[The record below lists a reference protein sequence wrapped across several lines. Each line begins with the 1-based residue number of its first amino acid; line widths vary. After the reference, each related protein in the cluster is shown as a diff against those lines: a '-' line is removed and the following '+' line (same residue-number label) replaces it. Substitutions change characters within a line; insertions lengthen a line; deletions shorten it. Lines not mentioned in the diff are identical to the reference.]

1 MKKYKLILLA
11 CLSVC
16 VYCGCVEDKGNYDYI
31 ELNDMTIQPLEKAY
45 IVELFSQVK
54 ITPEIT
60 LKTGEFNPD
69 NYTYIWMLYT
79 VFSDQFISDT
89 LSREKD
95 LDIEI
100 SALPRTYKLYYE
112 VKDKETGLICTQI
125 TDFTVINSYS
135 IGLMALSRI
144 NDDANLTF
152 INVLEQV
159 TEDAYEKM
167 NGKIVG
173 KNPRGIS
180 LIGNG
185 ELSDDVKPTVIIMT
199 DDERGGTVVNSVD
212 LVYLMDFNELFYFK
226 PERSRP
232 EAFGTGGYAG
242 FELTINDGAI
252 YTREVM
258 GEEPYPKFGVKIKG
272 DYEHMAPF
280 QFYSPVYPTVAYF
293 YDQGKQRFMYMGV
306 PLQGSSVIELNDIA
320 TEEPEPEEGEDPGEV
335 VIGAFNPN
343 DVGLNMVWGGLFGGE
358 FYLINGRSVMEDEEG
373 ERYLLSFQ
381 AIPGP
386 DFMPLHKFHITSEG
400 IKEARAFTTPQG
412 GQFLYYAYSNKIV
425 CVSFSSGMVVTTYEF
440 ADGQQVDYVECDQKN
455 NINHLWVGVSDGS
468 KAKQSGSIVIMDM
481 STDGSLKEV
490 TRYKNVCGQIVDFE
504 YKE

>member
-69 NYTYIWMLYT
+69 DYTYVWMLYT
-79 VFSDQFISDT
+79 IFADPFTADT

-112 VKDKETGLICTQI
+112 VKHKESELICTQL

-135 IGLMALSRI
+135 IGLMALSRV

-152 INVLEQV
+152 INVLDQV
-159 TEDAYEKM
+159 TEDTYEKL
-167 NGKIVG
+167 NGEIAG
-173 KNPRGIS
+173 KNPKGIR
-180 LIGNG
+180 LIGNSM
-185 ELSDDVKPTVIIMT
+185 LSDATPTVMIMT
-199 DDERGGTVVNSVD
+199 DDERGGVVINSQD
-212 LVYLMDFNELFYFK
+212 LVYVQDFSDMFYFK
-226 PERSRP
+226 LEHSRP
-232 EAFGTGGYAG
+232 QAFMTND
-242 FELTINDGAI
+242 FTFIELVINDGAI
-252 YTREVM
+252 YKREVM
-258 GEEPYPKFGVKIKG
+258 MVEDPYPKFGVKLKG
-272 DYEHMAPF
+272 DYEYMAPF
-280 QFYSPVYPTVAYF
+280 EFYGPIVAYF
-293 YDQGKQRFMYMGV
+293 YDQVKQRFMYM
-306 PLQGSSVIELNDIA
+306 PAPMQGNSIIELNDIA
-320 TEEPEPEEGEDPGEV
+320 TEEPEPIEGEEPGKV
-335 VIGAFNPN
+335 VIGEFNPN
-343 DVGLNMVWGGLFGGE
+343 DVGLNMLWGGLFGME
-358 FYLINGRSVMEDEEG
+358 HQKQNGRSVMEDEEG
-373 ERYLLSFQ
+373 ERYMLSFE
-381 AIPGP
+381 ATPGP
-386 DFMPLHKFHITSEG
+386 EFMPLHKFHVTSEG

-425 CVSFSSGMVVTTYEF
+425 CVSFSSGMVVNIYEF

-468 KAKQSGSIVIMDM
+468 KAKKSGSIVIMDM